1 VLTVESQRHENPTVP
16 APRHSRWR
24 ALRQWQLWLVVGVA
38 AILRAV
44 AAINSPFGRDAAL
57 LLISAGRAAHEHV
70 IPGSGIYS
78 SLLALNPPLYTWLI
92 MPFADHPWVLVA
104 LTVIAS
110 CAAVGLTYLLAERL
124 FSRHVA
130 LITSMLYATATYP
143 LWMSTFIWQQTALPL
158 FTVAALWL
166 VWLGVAERRKGWL
179 IPHVALVAA
188 LVQLYPPMLSL
199 VALSA
204 LGWLFTRRTIH
215 WLEILGAAL
224 VAALITAPAVLFEIA
239 SHGLD
244 VPAYQRYALA
254 AKSLDGQVFSAIFAA
269 ISPLDAYFIG
279 PSTLYA
285 VTEPW
290 LHILVVVMPLLW
302 ALSTLWLASCVVRP
316 LWRVARHA
324 QPAKAALTRE
334 WQMAVLLLV
343 WPAVFILATL
353 RHSSPV
359 YMHYAFVLLPALF
372 LTIGLWLS
380 RLPRYGRALASRFS
394 GTWHASIT
402 DAAQP
407 VGTALVGVL
416 IVAQLIPATAL
427 SLSMGTGQAAAQSLG
442 DQSIR
447 TFTGMVDAVT
457 SAAQRDHAGTVYLA
471 GELPDAWISRYWA
484 QRANALNPGGP
495 VWVSLALD
503 QCWLTPPADAAP
515 SLLVIGDDTGLAARD
530 FTYDSAN
537 VPVAF
542 SDVAGERVPIYRLPT
557 AQAVAQPIGVVNG
570 ELRLDSAQVL
580 PGRPGLPRRLITRWT
595 SPHAWPDTRSAPVYY
610 FHVLVTQPNGAL
622 EDVWSTCAPSQ
633 LPAGSGLTVITPLP
647 PDLPHSFPG
656 PTPGIRHDQAG
667 IAIIVERA
675 TETWY
680 RPTLGGLQLESAKQL
695 TINRVVLAPGDL
707 PAQTLLDP
715 AHADLI
721 TARLAIPRAV
731 IGGQGS
737 PPGGRTTAS

>member
-1 VLTVESQRHENPTVP
+1 
-16 APRHSRWR
+16 
-24 ALRQWQLWLVVGVA
+24 
-38 AILRAV
+38 
-44 AAINSPFGRDAAL
+44 
-57 LLISAGRAAHEHV
+57 
-70 IPGSGIYS
+70 YS
-78 SLLALNPPLYTWLI
+78 SLLALNPPVYTWLV
-92 MPFADHPWVLVA
+92 MPFADHPWVLVV

-110 CAAVGLTYLLAERL
+110 CVAVGLTYLLAERL
-124 FSRHVA
+124 FSRRVA
-130 LITSMLYATATYP
+130 LITGLLYATATYP

-166 VWLGVAERRKGWL
+166 VWLGVAEQRKGWL

-188 LVQLYPPMLSL
+188 LAQLYPLMLSL
-199 VALSA
+199 LALTA
-204 LGWLFTRRTIH
+204 LGWLFARRAIR
-215 WLEILGAAL
+215 WLEIVGAAL
-224 VAALITAPAVLFEIA
+224 VAAVITAPTVLFEIA

-244 VPAYQRYALA
+244 MPAYQRYVFA

-302 ALSTLWLASCVVRP
+302 ALSTLWLASRVVRP
-316 LWRVARHA
+316 LWRVARRA
-324 QPAKAALTRE
+324 QPARSALTRE
-334 WQMAVLLLV
+334 WQVATLLLI
-343 WPAVFILATL
+343 WPAVFIAATL

-359 YMHYAFVLLPALF
+359 YMHYAFVLLPVLF

-380 RLPRYGRALASRFS
+380 RLPRYWRALASRFPS
-394 GTWHASIT
+394 AWRASAT

-457 SAAQRDHAGTVYLA
+457 SAAGRYHAGTVYLA

-484 QRANALNPGGP
+484 QRANALNPNGP
-495 VWVSLALD
+495 VWVSLSLD
-503 QCWLTPPADAAP
+503 QCLLTPPADAGP
-515 SLLVIGDDTGLAARD
+515 GLLVIGDATGLAARD
-530 FTYDSAN
+530 FIFDPAN
-537 VPVAF
+537 RPVA
-542 SDVAGERVPIYRLPT
+542 SADVAAGERVPIYRLP
-557 AQAVAQPIGVVNG
+557 AARAVAQPIGAVNG

-580 PGRPGLPRRLITRWT
+580 PARPGLPRRLITRWT
-595 SPHAWPDTRSAPVYY
+595 SRHAWPDTRSTPVYY

-622 EDVWSTCAPSQ
+622 EDVWSACAPSQ

-647 PDLPHSFPG
+647 PDLPRSFPG
-656 PTPGIRHDQAG
+656 PTLGIRHDQAG

-680 RPTLGGLQLESAKQL
+680 RPTLGSLQLESAKQL
-695 TINRVVLAPGDL
+695 IINRVVLPPGDL
-707 PAQTLLDP
+707 PAQALLDP
-715 AHADLI
+715 THADLI
-721 TARLAIPRAV
+721 TARLAIPRAA
-731 IGGQGS
+731 IGG
-737 PPGGRTTAS
+737 